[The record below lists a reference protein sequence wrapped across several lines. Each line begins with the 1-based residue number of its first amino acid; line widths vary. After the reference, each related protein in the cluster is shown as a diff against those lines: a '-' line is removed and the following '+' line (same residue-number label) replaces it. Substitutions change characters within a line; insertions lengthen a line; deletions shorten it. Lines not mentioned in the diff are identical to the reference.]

1 MARKIVNLVFPQ
13 VLIKKPVIFT
23 VSKKYNIIPNIRRA
37 KVTETVGEVTL
48 EFTGKK
54 ENLEKAIR
62 YLERKGIKVEE
73 VPGDLIEWG
82 EYEKNISIN

>member
-73 VPGDLIEWG
+73 VPGDLIE
-82 EYEKNISIN
+82 